1 MLSHPLHHRPHSQFS
16 HHLQLLQPEALLVW
30 GDPASQAGRR
40 EGRAGDKHTLV
51 QLQAAWEKVIGA
63 RQGGCKV
70 GLGEQGPG
78 RGARSPPSPPLCGCL
93 GDALGDVPLQVKIHL
108 VP

>member
-1 MLSHPLHHRPHSQFS
+1 MLSQPLHHRPRSQFS

-30 GDPASQAGRR
+30 KDPASQAGRR
-40 EGRAGDKHTLV
+40 EDRAGDKHMLV
-51 QLQAAWEKVIGA
+51 QRQAAWGKVTGA

-78 RGARSPPSPPLCGCL
+78 RGARSPASPHLCGCL
-93 GDALGDVPLQVKIHL
+93 EDALGDVPLQVIIHL